1 MATYQSQQVQ
11 DEMPIP
17 SHGLASKVHCQRF
30 KVTIG
35 AALTTSDAIQFGYV
49 PQYARIIDAILKGTD
64 MDTNG
69 TPTLAFNVGDAGD
82 VDRLFAASTV
92 GQTAAIARMSVTT
105 GFGYRYDTAGGTLI
119 TGAPSTNAATG
130 AAGTLEL
137 FLFYV
142 VEDDGVG
149 YPD

>member
-17 SHGLASKVHCQRF
+17 SHGEASTVRCQRF
-30 KVTIG
+30 KVTVS

-49 PQYARIIDAILKGTD
+49 PHYARIVDAVLKASD
-64 MDTNG
+64 LDTNG
-69 TPTLAFNVGDAGD
+69 SPTLTLNVGDAGD
-82 VDRLFAASTV
+82 ADRLFAASTV
-92 GQTAAIARMSVTT
+92 GQAGTTARMTATT
-105 GFGYRYDTAGGTLI
+105 GFGYRYDTPTLI
-119 TGAPSTNAATG
+119 TGVPSANAATG
-130 AAGTLEL
+130 AAGTIEL
-137 FLFYV
+137 FLFYT